1 MQEAEAAK
9 AQADKEKKEKEAQ
22 EAAAAAA
29 AAAAAGTAE
38 HAASGDNDAASS
50 TLRPE
55 EEPEH
60 VPQEETVSRA
70 GFIKPVVSYC
80 QLAYSGSRF

>member
-22 EAAAAAA
+22 EAA

>member
-1 MQEAEAAK
+1 MAEAEAK
-9 AQADKEKKEKEAQ
+9 AEKEKKEKEEQ
-22 EAAAAAA
+22 EAAAAA

-50 TLRPE
+50 TLRPD